1 MCTAINMAV
10 ELQYWTWTPALLPA
24 EYLYRV
30 MKFNNCSIPEEASK
44 LSYYYSWTM
53 NSSRNGMNVV
63 WRIIVVEQQRSN
75 DCFSLAQFALS
86 LSLFTGDVHDSLPF
100 VLPLALPWRLHE
112 SVRWQRP
119 ANAALG
125 PGIQVSVF
133 LSHKT
138 LLTPQRSSSLLRPEA
153 TSSVLWT
160 ANSTFTPRPPSCLTS
175 RSWSPTTSLS
185 LTSTALEYW
194 SGERDKTEML
204 CCQKSADSDYDHNYV
219 TQTM

>member
-1 MCTAINMAV
+1 
-10 ELQYWTWTPALLPA
+10 
-24 EYLYRV
+24 
-30 MKFNNCSIPEEASK
+30 
-44 LSYYYSWTM
+44 M

-75 DCFSLAQFALS
+75 DCFSLAQFAPS

-119 ANAALG
+119 GHAALG

-138 LLTPQRSSSLLRPEA
+138 LLSDPPHCCDLKLHLLSSEQQIRPLHQDHRAAWRREAEALLPV
-153 TSSVLWT
+153 SHWQVLPW
-160 ANSTFTPRPPSCLTS
+160 N
-175 RSWSPTTSLS
+175 
-185 LTSTALEYW
+185 
-194 SGERDKTEML
+194 TEVVKETR
-204 CCQKSADSDYDHNYV
+204 QKCFVARNQLI
-219 TQTM
+219 QTMITIM